1 MIKLIIFT
9 IVALVVLAALCAAEY
24 FLSRK
29 SWMLGLIL
37 PAMAVLAALLFERVI
52 FFLAA
57 ALLII
62 FAVVLLPG
70 KKPDKTRGDMDKMNI
85 QDLE

>member
-1 MIKLIIFT
+1 MIKLIIF
-9 IVALVVLAALCAAEY
+9 ISVALIVSAALCTAEY
-24 FLSRK
+24 FVSRK

-57 ALLII
+57 VLLIVFI
-62 FAVVLLPG
+62 VALLPG
-70 KKPDKTRGDMDKMNI
+70 KKPDKTRGDMDKMSI
-85 QDLE
+85 QDL